1 MNHILLKKQNGN
13 ISWIY
18 DSVEQEYN
26 LLINDTVVA
35 TIDSNGNL
43 KIKGR
48 VLKQ

>member
-1 MNHILLKKQNGN
+1 MDNILLKKQKTDA
-13 ISWIY
+13 WIY
-18 DSVEQEYN
+18 DSIKEEYN
-26 LLINDTVVA
+26 LLINEVVVA